1 MSGLLNQLS
10 EFIKTP
16 EGQGLLSGVFGY
28 AANARRGTP
37 INNLGRGGIAGLL
50 GYSNAMEREQQAKDN
65 AFQQEYRALQMD
77 QLRQQAEQQKR
88 QQAWRTQLPA
98 LMQPKL
104 QGTDAVT
111 NQIAAENAEFGDFGV
126 QKLADLRTPLNISYG
141 PDQNALQAHLMSPD
155 SPFADKMLE
164 RQLFPKEA
172 EAFTLG
178 EGQVRY
184 GSDGRIIAQGPAKQ
198 EATPADQRLYEYAKS
213 QGFTGT
219 LFDFKREI
227 AKAGAARTTTI
238 NNVNTE
244 KPFLNAVADGVG
256 QDIVQSRGQAQAAAT
271 TIRTAN
277 RLLETLDSGR
287 VLAGPATPA
296 GRFMLQL
303 ADVFG
308 VAGKDAKETLV
319 KTRDAMQSLAQLE
332 LDAAQQMKG
341 QGQITESERAILRK
355 AASGDVDTMTVTELR
370 TLAQT
375 IDKVGRA
382 KIQTY
387 QQQIAPLMQNPNAAA
402 VAPFL
407 GVQMPAAYTPPSI
420 LRSQRQPSPAGG
432 ARFLGFEQ

>member
-1 MSGLLNQLS
+1 MNGLLD
-10 EFIKTP
+10 FVKTP
-16 EGQGLLSGVFGY
+16 EGQGLLSGIFGY
-28 AANARRGTP
+28 AANARRGQP
-37 INNLGRGGIAGLL
+37 INSLGRGGIAGLL

-184 GSDGRIIAQGPAKQ
+184 DGQGRVVAQGPEKK
-198 EATPADQRLYEYAKS
+198 EATPAEIRGYQLAQS
-213 QGFTGT
+213 QGFTGSF
-219 LFDFKREI
+219 FDYQAALKRAGASSQTVINKQEGAEAKTVGEFFGGSYADIQKAGMNASSKLNRYDRLGSLLEGVSTGKFTPFGVEVAKTAESLGIKIDPSLPNKEAAQALSGEI
-227 AKAGAARTTTI
+227 ALELRNPSGGAGMPGAMSDADRQFLVSMVPGLTTTPQGR
-238 NNVNTE
+238 
-244 KPFLNAVADGVG
+244 KLMLD
-256 QDIVQSRGQAQAAAT
+256 
-271 TIRTAN
+271 TA
-277 RLLETLDSGR
+277 R
-287 VLAGPATPA
+287 
-296 GRFMLQL
+296 
-303 ADVFG
+303 
-308 VAGKDAKETLV
+308 K
-319 KTRDAMQSLAQLE
+319 LAQRDQDVARLARE
-332 LDAAQQMKG
+332 YRTRNGSIDEGFYNMLSAWSAQNPLFPQSSVM
-341 QGQITESERAILRK
+341 RA
-355 AASGDVDTMTVTELR
+355 
-370 TLAQT
+370 
-375 IDKVGRA
+375 
-382 KIQTY
+382 
-387 QQQIAPLMQNPNAAA
+387 NPNAPSAPKAA
-402 VAPFL
+402 
-407 GVQMPAAYTPPSI
+407 
-420 LRSQRQPSPAGG
+420 G